1 LTQTP
6 PARLLRDS
14 VGLATRFVR
23 EHWRFVLAVSGIAAA
38 AVAALSALS
47 EVTPALSIVS
57 TLGAG
62 FLQAALYTVFIAA
75 ALMGVDAAQQRWL
88 GDSARV
94 WAAMIVI
101 GFFLFIVFFAL
112 SLPVSMVLFAGPL
125 ARYAPELERAT
136 GNSEAVMAIFTRFA
150 NENPGPVLLAALI
163 MFVVWMLL
171 TSRLYLAAP
180 ATVER
185 QRIQTFETWA
195 WTRGMTM
202 RILGARLLLLG
213 PAYVLTFALGHL
225 IGRALGLNTLDMAA
239 VAAAAE
245 SNPAGFIAYVFASG
259 FIAFALYSSLEAALS
274 AYLYKALRPPSP

>member
-1 LTQTP
+1 M
-6 PARLLRDS
+6 PAPTRLLRDS

-23 EHWRFVLAVSGIAAA
+23 EHWRFVLAVSGIASAA
-38 AVAALSALS
+38 IAALSALS
-47 EVTPALSIVS
+47 EATPVLSIVS

-62 FLQAALYTVFIAA
+62 FLQAALYAMFIAA
-75 ALMGVDAAQQRWL
+75 ALMGADAARRRWI
-88 GDSARV
+88 GDGLRV
-94 WAAMIVI
+94 WASMVIV

-136 GNSEAVMAIFTRFA
+136 GNSEAVMAIFVRFA
-150 NENPGPVLLAALI
+150 NENPGPVLAAVLI
-163 MFVVWMLL
+163 MLTVWMLL

-180 ATVER
+180 ASVDR
-185 QRIQTFETWA
+185 QRIQTFETWS
-195 WTRGMTM
+195 WTRGLTL

-225 IGRALGLNTLDMAA
+225 IGRTLGLNTLDMAA

-245 SNPAGFIAYVFASG
+245 TNPAGFIGYVLVSG

-274 AYLYKALRPPSP
+274 AHLYRLLAPPQR